1 MMERKMAYK
10 TILVCLN
17 ETSRLPQIISA
28 ARQLGVKYQAH
39 ITGLYVIPGVE
50 VYPAGIDAVGVGYN
64 DVNRR
69 FYQDKLKQVRA
80 EFEAAMKKDGL
91 SFDFHEVDALSSQI
105 SREVAQEA
113 RAVDL
118 MVVSA
123 TSKEDSLGV
132 ERDFVETLVIAAGRP
147 VLVLPFK
154 GEALPNMDEVILG
167 WDDSRESSRAAFD
180 ALPFLLTSKRVN
192 IVTVDA
198 APRGMMPG
206 AAIAEALDRHG
217 IKTTTTNVSS
227 DGLGIGETLLRS
239 ARDEGAGLIVM
250 GAYGHSRFTE
260 FVFGGATRD
269 IIKRLD
275 RPVLMSH

>member
-50 VYPAGIDAVGVGYN
+50 VYPVGIDAVGVGYN